1 MSHGASWFLAWP
13 LRALPELALPQLPAN
28 FRRFPHDDL
37 HLTLA
42 FLGTCGPDL
51 AERTLSE
58 LRARLVA
65 QPIDAFDVTLG
76 AVVPMGPPRRYSALS
91 ALLDVGNDTAA
102 AAMSM
107 LRDAL
112 TDVVAAPRDT
122 RDPKPH
128 VTLARP
134 QRKATDTDRQ
144 AGLAWAS
151 QVEFNSVGARLD
163 RIALYTWNDNRSE
176 RLFQIIDE
184 VPLRCPD

>member
-1 MSHGASWFLAWP
+1 MCHGASWFLAWP
-13 LRALPELALPQLPAN
+13 LRALPEVALPPLPAN

-51 AERTLSE
+51 AERALHE
-58 LRARLVA
+58 LRARLA
-65 QPIDAFDVTLG
+65 TQPIDALDVTLG

-91 ALLDVGNDTAA
+91 ALLDVGNDEVA
-102 AAMSM
+102 AAMLR
-107 LRDAL
+107 LRDGL
-112 TDVVAAPRDT
+112 TDVVGAPRDN
-122 RDPKPH
+122 RSPKPH

-163 RIALYTWNDNRSE
+163 RIALYTWSDNRSE
-176 RLFQIIDE
+176 RLFQIVDN
-184 VPLRCPD
+184 VPLRCPA